1 MGTLYVLSTPIGNL
15 SDLSERAKYILDNI
29 EYVIAE
35 DTRVSKKL
43 FKNNKNNINII
54 SVHKFSPNSKIK
66 QVINFWI
73 RREFVYRNSLLL
85 SDAGT
90 PSISDPGNEV
100 VRLAME
106 GGYKV
111 TPIPGP
117 SAITAAL
124 SICPWPSSQF
134 TFLGFL
140 PRKENER
147 INSIK
152 KITSIPGLI
161 IIFESPHRISATL
174 KNLEEIID
182 DRLIF
187 ICRELTK
194 IHEETF
200 IGTSFEA
207 QKKFSKPRGEF
218 TIIISDDDSKKEMLS
233 DEIILE
239 EINHARLNKMSGRK
253 IVDHVTTILS
263 IKRSRVYSL
272 ELQSRKDKE
281 Y

>member
-1 MGTLYVLSTPIGNL
+1 MGTLYVLSTPIGYL

-66 QVINFWI
+66 QVINFLSKGDT
-73 RREFVYRNSLLL
+73 VLL

-218 TIIISDDDSKKEMLS
+218 TIIISGDDSKKEMLS

>member
-15 SDLSERAKYILDNI
+15 ADLSERAKNILDNI

-43 FKNNKNNINII
+43 FKNNKNNINLI
-54 SVHKFSPNSKIK
+54 SIHKFSPNSKIK
-66 QVINFWI
+66 QVTNFLSKGDT
-73 RREFVYRNSLLL
+73 VLLC
-85 SDAGT
+85 DAGT

-100 VRLAME
+100 VKQAIE
-106 GGYKV
+106 SGHKV

-124 SICPWPSSQF
+124 SICPWPSNQF

-147 INSIK
+147 KNSIK
-152 KITSIPGLI
+152 KINSTNGLI
-161 IIFESPHRISATL
+161 IIFESPHRISETF
-174 KNLEEIID
+174 KNLEEILG

-207 QKKFSKPRGEF
+207 REKFSKPKGEF
-218 TIIISDDDSKKEMLS
+218 TIIISGQDSKIEELS

-239 EINHARLNKMSGRK
+239 EIHNARLNKMSGRK
-253 IVDHVTTILS
+253 IVDHVTSMLS

-281 Y
+281 

>member
-15 SDLSERAKYILDNI
+15 ADLSERAKNILDNI

-54 SVHKFSPNSKIK
+54 SIHKFSPNSKIK
-66 QVINFWI
+66 QVTNFLSKGDT
-73 RREFVYRNSLLL
+73 VLLC
-85 SDAGT
+85 DAGT

-100 VRLAME
+100 VKQAIE
-106 GGYKV
+106 SGHKV

-124 SICPWPSSQF
+124 SICPWPSNQF

-147 INSIK
+147 KNSIK
-152 KITSIPGLI
+152 KINSTNGLI
-161 IIFESPHRISATL
+161 IIFESPHRISETF
-174 KNLEEIID
+174 KNLEEILG

-207 QKKFSKPRGEF
+207 REKFSKPKGEF
-218 TIIISDDDSKKEMLS
+218 TIIISGQDSKIEELS

-239 EINHARLNKMSGRK
+239 EIHNARLNKMSGRK
-253 IVDHVTTILS
+253 IVDHVTSMLS

-281 Y
+281 

>member
-15 SDLSERAKYILDNI
+15 ADLSERAKNILDNI

-54 SVHKFSPNSKIK
+54 SIHKFSPNSKIK
-66 QVINFWI
+66 QVTNFLSKGDT
-73 RREFVYRNSLLL
+73 VLLC
-85 SDAGT
+85 DAGT

-100 VRLAME
+100 VKQAIE
-106 GGYKV
+106 SGHKV

-124 SICPWPSSQF
+124 SICPWPSNQF

-147 INSIK
+147 KNSIK
-152 KITSIPGLI
+152 KINSTNGLI
-161 IIFESPHRISATL
+161 IIFESPHRISETF
-174 KNLEEIID
+174 KNLEEILG

-207 QKKFSKPRGEF
+207 REKFSKPKGEF
-218 TIIISDDDSKKEMLS
+218 TIIISGQDSKIEDLS

-239 EINHARLNKMSGRK
+239 EIHNARLNKMSGRK
-253 IVDHVTTILS
+253 IVDHVTSMLS

-281 Y
+281 